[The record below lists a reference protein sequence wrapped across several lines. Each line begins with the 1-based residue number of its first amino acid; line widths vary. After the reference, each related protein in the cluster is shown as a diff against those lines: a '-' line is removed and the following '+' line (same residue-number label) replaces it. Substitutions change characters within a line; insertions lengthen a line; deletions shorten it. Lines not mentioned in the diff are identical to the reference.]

1 MEIQTLSPAASS
13 ALEAELAVLS
23 SQLLAL
29 ALQVLLD
36 EGAVL
41 PGCLVEESTMATVPR
56 RSSRQRATA
65 SVAART
71 ARAGRGRCGC
81 CAGRNGAWR
90 G

>member
-1 MEIQTLSPAASS
+1 MEIQTLSPVASS

-41 PGCLVEESTMATVPR
+41 PGCLVEERP
-56 RSSRQRATA
+56 
-65 SVAART
+65 
-71 ARAGRGRCGC
+71 
-81 CAGRNGAWR
+81 
-90 G
+90 

>member
-36 EGAVL
+36 TGAVL
-41 PGCLVEESTMATVPR
+41 PGGLGEDERSTTSLWNGCGGRSNTR
-56 RSSRQRATA
+56 R
-65 SVAART
+65 
-71 ARAGRGRCGC
+71 CM
-81 CAGRNGAWR
+81 
-90 G
+90 